1 MTIIVQEVHSSDK
14 ARIIINCDNDVD
26 EATFDSV
33 VDFFREV
40 FAKFVSMKSDIVKK
54 ELTEYEEFLEFKRM
68 KAQAKQEPLVVPLN
82 TPAVKLASEIVSS
95 LNSEVKESEIIPQL
109 TPQLIPQDK
118 PFLSALELFL
128 ENGTEIETC
137 EQYNLGWMAFD
148 NTNNEVTVKPTFKL
162 VIIDEKPIDGKIAT
176 ISEDGVISTIA
187 EGQIKVVATAG
198 KNGKTSTLTL
208 NINDPIV
215 PATIGTT
222 TANYKKSQY
231 KKILQVMSQGNELAQ
246 FTPARPTDATLLRA
260 LNEGE
265 LLELR

>member
-68 KAQAKQEPLVVPLN
+68 KAQAMQTQVKQEPLVI
-82 TPAVKLASEIVSS
+82 PALVTVETV
-95 LNSEVKESEIIPQL
+95 NESALQPAPQPAL
-109 TPQLIPQDK
+109 QDK

-148 NTNNEVTVKPTFKL
+148 NVNNEVIVKPTFKL

-176 ISEDGVISTIA
+176 ISEDGVINTIA

-260 LNEGE
+260 LSEGE

>member
-1 MTIIVQEVHSSDK
+1 MLRILQEDHPSGK
-14 ARIIINCDNDVD
+14 AKININCESDIY
-26 EATFDSV
+26 EATFDSIVEFLGDV
-33 VDFFREV
+33 VN
-40 FAKFVSMKSDIVKK
+40 KFVSMKSDIVKK
-54 ELTEYEEFLEFKRM
+54 ELTEYEEFLEFKKM
-68 KAQAKQEPLVVPLN
+68 KAQAEQAKLKQEPLVI
-82 TPAVKLASEIVSS
+82 PALVTVEAV
-95 LNSEVKESEIIPQL
+95 NEVA
-109 TPQLIPQDK
+109 TPQATPQDK
-118 PFLSALELFL
+118 PFLSSLELFL

-148 NTNNEVTVKPTFKL
+148 NVNNEVAVKPTFKL

-176 ISEDGVISTIA
+176 ISEDGVINTIA

-246 FTPARPTDATLLRA
+246 FTPARPIDATLLRA